1 MRRTVLSAITVLG
14 FALAGCET
22 ALVNDIDDDPFPYVY
37 DYGEAVPAEAG
48 MYRSSQAA
56 LEGVIEAEN
65 AWTNGVEETMEQ
77 VDVIRAGKELEAA
90 LRRLY
95 QRALYED

>member
-1 MRRTVLSAITVLG
+1 MKRSVIALIVFLG

-22 ALVNDIDDDPFPYVY
+22 ALVNDMYDDPFPYVY

-48 MYRSSQAA
+48 IYRSSQAV
-56 LEGVIEAEN
+56 LEGILEVEN

-95 QRALYED
+95 QQALYED